1 MKRVLYFVCLLL
13 LFIVIS
19 TVSVKAEECTYTEL
33 KELKQ
38 LAQKVQISYEYSEK
52 SKVFNLSIYNLSDK
66 VVLGNSYYVY
76 NTTMRNFESLT
87 SGDERDFKLVGG
99 SATNCKDEL
108 LRTIKIR
115 IPYYNR
121 FYDSEQCKDLDKFT
135 LCKKWTNTSNV
146 TQEQFEKEIKE
157 YLTKKE
163 KKTSFID
170 DTVQFLKDNYIYIGI
185 SLGLIMIVVAIIIYQ
200 KKFKKKALD
209 L

>member
-1 MKRVLYFVCLLL
+1 MKRVSYIGCLL
-13 LFIVIS
+13 LFIIIS
-19 TVSVKAEECTYTEL
+19 TVSVKAEECTYAEL

-76 NTTMRNFESLT
+76 NTTIRNFDSLT
-87 SGDERDFKLVGG
+87 SGENRNFKLVGG
-99 SATNCKDEL
+99 NATNCKDEL
-108 LRTIKIR
+108 LRTIQVKV
-115 IPYYNR
+115 PYYNR
-121 FYDSEQCKDLDKFT
+121 FYNSEQCKDLDKLT
-135 LCKKWTNTSNV
+135 LCKKWTNTSNI
-146 TQEQFEKEIKE
+146 TQEQFEKKIKE

-170 DTVQFLKDNYIYIGI
+170 DTIQFIKDNYIYIGI
-185 SLGLIMIVVAIIIYQ
+185 SFGVILIIIVIVVYQ
-200 KKFKKKALD
+200 KKFKKKTLD